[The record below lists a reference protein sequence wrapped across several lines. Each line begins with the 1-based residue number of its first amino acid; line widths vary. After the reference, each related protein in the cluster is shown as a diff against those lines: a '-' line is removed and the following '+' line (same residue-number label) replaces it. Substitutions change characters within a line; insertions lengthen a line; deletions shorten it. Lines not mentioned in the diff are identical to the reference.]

1 MYTNVDGVSTSIFE
15 NTAAQ
20 PSAPRVAV
28 YVDGLNLYHGLKAAG
43 WRRYYWLDLR
53 RLAENLLRPGQ
64 TLTAVRYFTARFAP
78 SRADPMQ
85 HIRQDTYLQALAT
98 WPDLSIHYGYH
109 QPKRTTCAQC
119 GASSETYEEK
129 MTDVNIAIAMLAD
142 AQDNAFER
150 AIVISADADLAG
162 PIGAVRNR
170 YASKQVIVA
179 FPPQRA
185 SKHLRQVATAAFT
198 IGRKV
203 ISDSQFP
210 DRVVNYDGYYITRP
224 ARWR

>member
-1 MYTNVDGVSTSIFE
+1 MYTTSDVVSTTIFG

-20 PSAPRVAV
+20 PSTQRVAV
-28 YVDGLNLYHGLKAAG
+28 YIDGLNLYHGLKAAG

-64 TLTAVRYFTARFAP
+64 TLAAVRYFTARFAP
-78 SRADPMQ
+78 SRGDPMQ

-98 WPDLSIHYGYH
+98 QPDLSIHYGYH

-119 GASSETYEEK
+119 GATLETYEEK
-129 MTDVNIAIAMLAD
+129 MTNVNIAIAMLAD
-142 AQDNAFER
+142 AQDNAFDR

-162 PIGAVRNR
+162 PVSAIQNR
-170 YASKQVIVA
+170 YPSKPVIVA
-179 FPPQRA
+179 FPPRRI
-185 SKHLRQVATAAFT
+185 SNHLRQVATAAFT

-210 DRVVNYDGYYITRP
+210 DRVVNPDGYAITRP